1 MSHRTRPPIHRPA
14 LLPWALALAALAG
27 CATAPPAAVP
37 AVQPNTPAASAPARS
52 AAATAL
58 HALFDASWDASMQR
72 YPEWATYVG
81 DNRWGDRL
89 YDASPE
95 NEAAGYADLRQRL
108 AAAQAIPRDALDAKD
123 RISLDL
129 FMHGQQEWLGMEPFA
144 GYRHM
149 SMGALDGFH
158 TDLADLMKSS
168 PVQTR
173 AQAEQA
179 LARLA
184 AWPRRVDQE
193 LLQLRQG
200 LALGWVPPRPVI
212 ARVLAALDRQTA
224 TTGEQSPW
232 FEPFTRL
239 GSEIPAD
246 QQAALRQR
254 ALQAIDTQVLPAQRR
269 LRDFVASDYAAAAPE
284 AGNLGR
290 YPGGAAVYAALV
302 RSQTTTTLS
311 PAQIHAI
318 GLAQVARLRGEI
330 DQVMKDMAWR
340 GDFVSFVAH
349 LNTDPKYFHTSPE
362 ALLAGYRDIGKR
374 IDAELPKLFAE
385 LPRAPW
391 GVRAMPAHVGP
402 DAAENYH
409 GPALDGSRPGW
420 FNANAVGYK
429 TRPIWG
435 METLT
440 AHEAVPGHHLQSARA
455 IELGE
460 LPRFRRS
467 SWYVAYGEGWAL
479 YAETLGFEMGLYK
492 DPASRFGHLQMQMLR
507 ATRLVVDTGLHDLN
521 WPRQQA
527 IDYMVAQT
535 GLDNGFVSS
544 EVDRYTSWPGQA
556 LGYMIGQLKIIEL
569 RDRARA
575 ALGDRFDIRRFHMV
589 LLDQGAVPLTVLERQ
604 VDDWIAGAA
613 ATR

>member
-1 MSHRTRPPIHRPA
+1 MTALAHRA
-14 LLPWALALAALAG
+14 VLLPTLLLALATLTACSSAPI
-27 CATAPPAAVP
+27 AAPPAAPTV
-37 AVQPNTPAASAPARS
+37 ALAAPAAARS
-52 AAATAL
+52 PADSAL
-58 HALFDASWDASMQR
+58 QELFDASWDASMQR

-95 NEAAGYADLRQRL
+95 NEAAGYTELRQRL
-108 AAAQAIPRDALDAKD
+108 VAAQAIPRDALDAKD
-123 RISLDL
+123 RTSLDL
-129 FMHGQQEWLGMEPFA
+129 FIHGQQQWLAMEPFV
-144 GYRHM
+144 GYRRM
-149 SMGALDGFH
+149 SMGALGGFH
-158 TDLADLMKSS
+158 TELAELMKSS

-173 AQAEQA
+173 VQAEQA
-179 LARLA
+179 LSRLA

-193 LLQLRQG
+193 LVRLRQG

-212 ARVLAALDRQTA
+212 SRVLAALDRQTA
-224 TTGEQSPW
+224 TTGAQSPW
-232 FEPFTRL
+232 FEPFGQL

-246 QQAALRQR
+246 QQAVLRQR
-254 ALQAIDTQVLPAQRR
+254 ALQLIATQVLPAQRR
-269 LRDFVASDYAAAAPE
+269 LRDFVAGDYAAAAPA
-284 AGNLGR
+284 AGNLGG
-290 YPGGAAVYAALV
+290 YPGGAAVYAAEV
-302 RSQTTTTLS
+302 RTQTTTTLS

-330 DQVMKDMAWR
+330 DQVMKDMAWT
-340 GDFVSFVAH
+340 GDFASFVAH

-402 DAAENYH
+402 DAAENYD
-409 GPALDGSRPGW
+409 GPALDGSRAGW

-440 AHEAVPGHHLQSARA
+440 AHEAVPGHHLQTARA
-455 IELGE
+455 TELGA

-479 YAETLGFEMGLYK
+479 YAETLGFELGLYK

-521 WPRQQA
+521 WPRQRA

-535 GLDNGFVSS
+535 GLDTGFVSS

-575 ALGDRFDIRRFHMV
+575 ALGERFDIRRFHGV

-604 VDDWIAGAA
+604 VDDWIASMAA
-613 ATR
+613 SR

>member
-1 MSHRTRPPIHRPA
+1 VTALAHRA
-14 LLPWALALAALAG
+14 VLLPTLLLALATLAA
-27 CATAPPAAVP
+27 CTSAPPAAPTSAP
-37 AVQPNTPAASAPARS
+37 ASAAARSPAASA
-52 AAATAL
+52 L
-58 HALFDASWDASMQR
+58 QALFDASWDASMQR

-95 NEAAGYADLRQRL
+95 NEAAGYAELRQRL

-123 RISLDL
+123 RASLDL
-129 FMHGQQEWLGMEPFA
+129 FIHGQQQWLAMEPFV
-144 GYRHM
+144 GYRRM
-149 SMGALDGFH
+149 SMGALGGFH
-158 TDLADLMKSS
+158 TELAELMKSS

-173 AQAEQA
+173 VQAEQA
-179 LARLA
+179 LSRLA

-193 LLQLRQG
+193 LVRLRQG

-212 ARVLAALDRQTA
+212 SRVLAALDRQTA
-224 TTGEQSPW
+224 TTGAQSPW
-232 FEPFTRL
+232 FEPFGQL

-254 ALQAIDTQVLPAQRR
+254 ALRLITEQVLPAQQR
-269 LRDFVASDYAAAAPE
+269 LRDFVAGDYAAAAPE
-284 AGNLGR
+284 TGNLGG
-290 YPGGAAVYAALV
+290 YPGGAAVYAAEV
-302 RSQTTTTLS
+302 RTQTTTTLS

-330 DQVMKDMAWR
+330 DQVMKDMAWT
-340 GDFVSFVAH
+340 GDFASFVAH
-349 LNTDPKYFHTSPE
+349 LNTDPQYFHTSPE

-402 DAAENYH
+402 DAAENYT

-440 AHEAVPGHHLQSARA
+440 AHEAVPGHHLQTARA
-455 IELGE
+455 TELGA

-479 YAETLGFEMGLYK
+479 YAETLGFDLGLYK

-521 WPRQQA
+521 WPRQRA
-527 IDYMVAQT
+527 IDTMAAQT
-535 GLDNGFVSS
+535 GMDDGFVSS

-575 ALGDRFDIRRFHMV
+575 ALGERFDIRRFHLV

-604 VDDWIAGAA
+604 VDDWIASVAA
-613 ATR
+613 SR